1 MSQIEGTRQRIY
13 EFIKSHPGM
22 HLRAICRELGL
33 AVGDLQY
40 HLYALERQGMI
51 KTVRRGLRKFIYPSV
66 IFGDR
71 AEKVLSVL
79 SQETPRE
86 IILNV
91 IQNPDMSQMELA
103 ERLGL
108 SQPTIFW
115 HMKRLK
121 QLGLIISDKKATSVT
136 YHVVGDARKI
146 VALVQSYYPSVW
158 ERWASRLLDIILTIA
173 REEGVKKDD
182 GS

>member
-1 MSQIEGTRQRIY
+1 MSQIKGTRQRIY
-13 EFIKSHPGM
+13 EFIESHPGM
-22 HLRAICRELGL
+22 HFRAICRELGL

-51 KTVRRGLRKFIYPSV
+51 KTVRRGLRNFMYPSG
-66 IFGDR
+66 IFSDR
-71 AEKVLSVL
+71 EEKVLSVI

-86 IILNV
+86 IILNL
-91 IQNPDMSQMELA
+91 IQKPDLSQMELA

-108 SQPTIFW
+108 SQPTIVW
-115 HMKRLK
+115 HMRRLK
-121 QLGLIISDKKATSVT
+121 QMGLIISNKKGTSVT

-146 VALVQSYYPSVW
+146 VALVQSYRPSVW
-158 ERWASRLLDIILTIA
+158 ERWSSRLLDIILTISK
-173 REEGVKKDD
+173 EEGVKEDD

>member
-1 MSQIEGTRQRIY
+1 MSQIKGTRQRIY
-13 EFIKSHPGM
+13 EFIRSHPGM
-22 HLRAICRELGL
+22 HLRAIHRELGL
-33 AVGDLQY
+33 AMGDLEY

-51 KTVRRGLRKFIYPSV
+51 KTVRRGLHKFIYPSG

-71 AEKVLSVL
+71 EEKVLSVL

-91 IQNPDMSQMELA
+91 IQNPDLSQMELA

-108 SQPTIFW
+108 SQPTIVW
-115 HMKRLK
+115 HVKRLK
-121 QLGLIISDKKATSVT
+121 QLGLIISSKKGISVT
-136 YHVVGDARKI
+136 YHILGDARKI
-146 VALVQSYYPSVW
+146 VALVQSYRPSVW
-158 ERWASRLLDIILTIA
+158 ERWASRLLDIILTISK
-173 REEGVKKDD
+173 EEGVREDD